1 MPYRKQKINNIYISS
16 RPKWKEN
23 TSAELLNYCYTISM
37 TKSNCKSIQ
46 SILSTYYDIYI
57 VHYPSCVYAMTN
69 QCFFFFLSSISP
81 AELYQSIY
89 LSYIWQPDLICL
101 YVHLLEARWNVA
113 WQSTIVTQITS
124 FLLIQASP
132 SAAACLTWL
141 LPFTRYLH
149 DCHSIYVS

>member
-46 SILSTYYDIYI
+46 SILSTYYDICI

-101 YVHLLEARWNVA
+101 LSASSGSQVKCCLAINNCDTDNLVPPDTGISICSCLPHRT
-113 WQSTIVTQITS
+113 STFYS
-124 FLLIQASP
+124 LF
-132 SAAACLTWL
+132 TWL
-141 LPFTRYLH
+141 
-149 DCHSIYVS
+149 S